1 MKEITRNDFNLFQD
15 EILGLLK
22 KFDSKSTEKITEL
35 TLNVQKTDL
44 MSAQKFENFKY
55 EIEGLIKNLETNEII
70 LKLSDRINL
79 LNNKIEELQASNNI
93 KITNFE
99 RNLSNACYKYD
110 KIFLNNISSP
120 GLIGDG
126 CPYPTMRS
134 FLEYSNS
141 KIKEFMNSKEKFGID
156 FQKYHDWVK
165 STLDKF
171 REELLKY
178 KEENYNYI
186 KTEIKQY
193 DKRSMDKMNT
203 VEDKLSLIRVENGS
217 YNFKLNKKWE
227 ELQEKLQM
235 FYIMNDNLIRIYNKT
250 RQEFLKTQND
260 LNNIIQYLNYIK
272 SSPNGNK
279 INYDKF
285 NRKIELTKPSI
296 TNPEHVLPAINS
308 FEDITKNMFNTP
320 INNLGN
326 NESKVNNKNN
336 NAKIMRLFKKKQTVD
351 LGKTGFSFNKL
362 DQINKQFSINTYTN
376 ADKNEKEE
384 MQNNPKSDLSEKKLL
399 KRKITFRR
407 SNLIIEEKN
416 EIYLLNKNEAK
427 SERVKKDLQ
436 EIKEDK
442 NDSKEKKD
450 EQTSPFLSKNTSY
463 KVFNNLVISPNKI
476 NSFSLEKKV
485 LNKDNKEE
493 IPKEEKK
500 TSTINQKNYDE
511 EFNEIKS
518 KFEDLYVDSNKKIN
532 IIMENLNDLIIRM
545 NKIIIFKKDKSTIFK
560 GLDYLPEKKHKKLFL
575 DHSGTKII
583 LPLNKSYDEKNNKT
597 TTKESENEKEHI
609 KNLKQ
614 DLKINN
620 KLIIN
625 DKYVNDIFK
634 YDGFKVDEIRGNSSD
649 VLKLLNG
656 KKQKIM
662 DYYEGKVNIQ
672 SINKIENYL
681 IKKFT
686 EPN

>member
-79 LNNKIEELQASNNI
+79 LNNKVEEFQASNNI

-126 CPYPTMRS
+126 CPYPTMRA

-156 FQKYHDWVK
+156 FRKYHDWVK

-250 RQEFLKTQND
+250 RQEFLKTQKD

-285 NRKIELTKPSI
+285 NRKIEPTKPSI

-308 FEDITKNMFNTP
+308 FEDIKKNMFNTP

-351 LGKTGFSFNKL
+351 LFKTGFSFNKL

-399 KRKITFRR
+399 KRKNTFRR

-436 EIKEDK
+436 EIKEDEI
-442 NDSKEKKD
+442 DIKEKKD

-463 KVFNNLVISPNKI
+463 KVFNNLVISPNKM

-500 TSTINQKNYDE
+500 TSTSNQKNYDE

-597 TTKESENEKEHI
+597 TKESENEKEDI
-609 KNLKQ
+609 KNLKK

-662 DYYEGKVNIQ
+662 DYNEGKVNIQ